1 MINVIIPAYNC
12 RTTLGRTL
20 SSLAAQ
26 TDPNFEVIVVDDC
39 STEDIK
45 SIVDDYCDKL
55 SIVYIRNERNLGCGM
70 SRQVGIDNATQKFI
84 TFLDS
89 DDMFMPYTIET
100 FNSIIEAN
108 PDIEY
113 LHSYFYEQIVIDNN
127 PAIYLWKDNY
137 TACHGKLYNVELIK
151 KYGIRNS
158 PEIILGTDGL
168 AKNMLLATYD
178 MTKWYL
184 SAYDMDSTFDLDWNG
199 EILEYYDYDMPESP
213 YNNRYSNLLSYI
225 WDNYWDDYVK
235 RYIEL
240 RKSVLSYSSIIEEF
254 EKYIGVYG
262 EDVYIQDTAIY
273 TDIPSVT
280 SNTLKSL
287 QNFVRD
293 RLECLDSEYGVVI

>member
-12 RTTLGRTL
+12 RTTLVRTF
-20 SSLAAQ
+20 SSLVAQ
-26 TDPNFEVIVVDDC
+26 TDSNFEVIIVDDC

-45 SIVDDYCDKL
+45 SIVDDYTNKL
-55 SIVYIRNERNLGCGM
+55 NIIYIRNEQNLGCGM

-108 PDIEY
+108 PDTEY

-158 PEIILGTDGL
+158 PLVKWADDSFFNSMCSELMNMSIINVPTVLWTNN
-168 AKNMLLATYD
+168 KNSIMRRQDIERDAFVKEDFLNAMLL
-178 MTKWYL
+178 
-184 SAYDMDSTFDLDWNG
+184 SAEFVLKQKGHIDHLQNTIEGIIKQMSLNEKETEKL
-199 EILEYYDYDMPESP
+199 
-213 YNNRYSNLLSYI
+213 NLL
-225 WDNYWDDYVK
+225 
-235 RYIEL
+235 L
-240 RKSVLSYSSIIEEF
+240 
-254 EKYIGVYG
+254 KYI
-262 EDVYIQDTAIY
+262 
-273 TDIPSVT
+273 
-280 SNTLKSL
+280 
-287 QNFVRD
+287 R
-293 RLECLDSEYGVVI
+293 R

>member
-20 SSLAAQ
+20 SSLVAQ

-39 STEDIK
+39 SIEDLK
-45 SIVDDYCDKL
+45 SIVDDYRNKL
-55 SIVYIRNERNLGCGM
+55 NIIYIRNEQNLGCGM

-89 DDMFMPYTIET
+89 DDMFMPYTVET

-108 PDIEY
+108 PDTEY

-158 PEIILGTDGL
+158 PLVKWADDSFFNSMCSELMNMSIINVPTVLWTNN
-168 AKNMLLATYD
+168 KNSIMRRQDVERDASVKEDFLNAMLL
-178 MTKWYL
+178 
-184 SAYDMDSTFDLDWNG
+184 SAEF
-199 EILEYYDYDMPESP
+199 
-213 YNNRYSNLLSYI
+213 
-225 WDNYWDDYVK
+225 
-235 RYIEL
+235 
-240 RKSVLSYSSIIEEF
+240 VLKQKGHI
-254 EKYIGVYG
+254 
-262 EDVYIQDTAIY
+262 DHLQNTIQDIIKRMSLNEKETEKL
-273 TDIPSVT
+273 
-280 SNTLKSL
+280 NTLLTYIRRK
-287 QNFVRD
+287 
-293 RLECLDSEYGVVI
+293 

>member
-20 SSLAAQ
+20 SSLVAQ

-39 STEDIK
+39 SIEDLK
-45 SIVDDYCDKL
+45 SIIDDYTNKL
-55 SIVYIRNERNLGCGM
+55 NIIYIRNEQNLGCGM

-89 DDMFMPYTIET
+89 DDMFMPYTVET

-108 PDIEY
+108 PDTEY

-158 PEIILGTDGL
+158 PLVKWADDSFFNSMCSELMNMSIINVPTVLWTNN
-168 AKNMLLATYD
+168 KNSIMRRQDAERDASVKEDFLNAMLL
-178 MTKWYL
+178 
-184 SAYDMDSTFDLDWNG
+184 SAEFVLKQKGHIDHLQNT
-199 EILEYYDYDMPESP
+199 
-213 YNNRYSNLLSYI
+213 
-225 WDNYWDDYVK
+225 
-235 RYIEL
+235 IEG
-240 RKSVLSYSSIIEEF
+240 IIKQMSLN
-254 EKYIGVYG
+254 EK
-262 EDVYIQDTAIY
+262 ETEKL
-273 TDIPSVT
+273 
-280 SNTLKSL
+280 NTLLTYIRRK
-287 QNFVRD
+287 
-293 RLECLDSEYGVVI
+293 

>member
-20 SSLAAQ
+20 SSLVAQ

-45 SIVDDYCDKL
+45 SIVDDYTNKL
-55 SIVYIRNERNLGCGM
+55 NIIYIRNEQNLGCGM

-108 PDIEY
+108 PDTEY

-158 PEIILGTDGL
+158 PLVKWADDSFFNSMCSELMNMSIISVPTVLWTNN
-168 AKNMLLATYD
+168 KNSVMRRQDIERDASVKEDFLNAMLL
-178 MTKWYL
+178 
-184 SAYDMDSTFDLDWNG
+184 SAEF
-199 EILEYYDYDMPESP
+199 
-213 YNNRYSNLLSYI
+213 
-225 WDNYWDDYVK
+225 
-235 RYIEL
+235 
-240 RKSVLSYSSIIEEF
+240 VL
-254 EKYIGVYG
+254 KQKGHV
-262 EDVYIQDTAIY
+262 DH
-273 TDIPSVT
+273 
-280 SNTLKSL
+280 L
-287 QNFVRD
+287 QNT
-293 RLECLDSEYGVVI
+293 I

>member
-12 RTTLGRTL
+12 RTTLDRTL
-20 SSLAAQ
+20 SSLIAQ

-45 SIVDDYCDKL
+45 SIVDDYTNKL
-55 SIVYIRNERNLGCGM
+55 NIIYIRNEQNLGCGM

-89 DDMFMPYTIET
+89 DDMFMPYTVET

-108 PDIEY
+108 PDTEY

-158 PEIILGTDGL
+158 PLVKWADDSFFNSMCSELMNMSIINVPTVLWTNN
-168 AKNMLLATYD
+168 KNSIMRRQDIERDASVKEDFLNAMLL
-178 MTKWYL
+178 
-184 SAYDMDSTFDLDWNG
+184 SAEFVLKQKGHIDHLQNTIEGIIKRMSLD
-199 EILEYYDYDMPESP
+199 
-213 YNNRYSNLLSYI
+213 
-225 WDNYWDDYVK
+225 
-235 RYIEL
+235 
-240 RKSVLSYSSIIEEF
+240 
-254 EKYIGVYG
+254 EK
-262 EDVYIQDTAIY
+262 ETEKL
-273 TDIPSVT
+273 
-280 SNTLKSL
+280 NTLLTYIRRK
-287 QNFVRD
+287 
-293 RLECLDSEYGVVI
+293 

>member
-20 SSLAAQ
+20 SSLVAQ

-39 STEDIK
+39 STEDLK
-45 SIVDDYCDKL
+45 SIVDDYSDNL
-55 SIVYIRNERNLGCGM
+55 SIVYINNERNLGCGM

-108 PDIEY
+108 PDTEY
-113 LHSYFYEQIVIDNN
+113 LHSYFYEQIVINTN

-158 PEIILGTDGL
+158 PLVKWADDSFFNSMCSELMNMSIINVPTVLWTNN
-168 AKNMLLATYD
+168 KNSIMRRQDAERDASVKEDFLNAMLL
-178 MTKWYL
+178 
-184 SAYDMDSTFDLDWNG
+184 SAEFVLKQKGHIDHLQNTVEGIIKRMSLD
-199 EILEYYDYDMPESP
+199 
-213 YNNRYSNLLSYI
+213 
-225 WDNYWDDYVK
+225 
-235 RYIEL
+235 
-240 RKSVLSYSSIIEEF
+240 
-254 EKYIGVYG
+254 EK
-262 EDVYIQDTAIY
+262 ETEKL
-273 TDIPSVT
+273 
-280 SNTLKSL
+280 NTLLTYIRRK
-287 QNFVRD
+287 
-293 RLECLDSEYGVVI
+293 

>member
-12 RTTLGRTL
+12 RTTLDRTL
-20 SSLAAQ
+20 SSLIAQ

-45 SIVDDYCDKL
+45 SIVDDYTNKL
-55 SIVYIRNERNLGCGM
+55 NIIYIRNEQNLGCGM

-108 PDIEY
+108 PDTEY

-158 PEIILGTDGL
+158 PLVKWADDSFFNSMCSELMNMSIINVPTVLWTNN
-168 AKNMLLATYD
+168 KNSIMRRQDVERDASVKEDFLNAMLL
-178 MTKWYL
+178 
-184 SAYDMDSTFDLDWNG
+184 SAEFVLKQKGHIDHLQNTIEGIIKRMSLD
-199 EILEYYDYDMPESP
+199 
-213 YNNRYSNLLSYI
+213 
-225 WDNYWDDYVK
+225 
-235 RYIEL
+235 
-240 RKSVLSYSSIIEEF
+240 
-254 EKYIGVYG
+254 EK
-262 EDVYIQDTAIY
+262 ETEKL
-273 TDIPSVT
+273 
-280 SNTLKSL
+280 NTLLTYIRRK
-287 QNFVRD
+287 
-293 RLECLDSEYGVVI
+293 

>member
-12 RTTLGRTL
+12 RTTLDRTL
-20 SSLAAQ
+20 SSLIAQ

-45 SIVDDYCDKL
+45 SIVDDYTNKL
-55 SIVYIRNERNLGCGM
+55 NIIYIRNEQNLGCGM

-89 DDMFMPYTIET
+89 DDMFMPYAIET

-108 PDIEY
+108 PDTEY

-158 PEIILGTDGL
+158 PLVKWADDSFFNSMCSELMNMSIINVPTVLWTNN
-168 AKNMLLATYD
+168 KNSIMRRQDVERDASVKEDFLNAMLL
-178 MTKWYL
+178 
-184 SAYDMDSTFDLDWNG
+184 SAEFVLKQKGHIDHLQNTIEGIIKRMSLD
-199 EILEYYDYDMPESP
+199 
-213 YNNRYSNLLSYI
+213 
-225 WDNYWDDYVK
+225 
-235 RYIEL
+235 
-240 RKSVLSYSSIIEEF
+240 
-254 EKYIGVYG
+254 EK
-262 EDVYIQDTAIY
+262 ETEKL
-273 TDIPSVT
+273 
-280 SNTLKSL
+280 NTLLTYIRRK
-287 QNFVRD
+287 
-293 RLECLDSEYGVVI
+293 